1 MTEQTINDRPKIA
14 IRSGKRV
21 IIDNELTVARSYQY
35 FYMIL
40 NIGAIV
46 GESIMVYGKWHT

>member
-1 MTEQTINDRPKIA
+1 MAEQTIKDRPKIK
-14 IRSGKRV
+14 IKSGKRV

-40 NIGAIV
+40 NIGAVV
-46 GESIMVYGKWHT
+46 GESIMVYGKWNM